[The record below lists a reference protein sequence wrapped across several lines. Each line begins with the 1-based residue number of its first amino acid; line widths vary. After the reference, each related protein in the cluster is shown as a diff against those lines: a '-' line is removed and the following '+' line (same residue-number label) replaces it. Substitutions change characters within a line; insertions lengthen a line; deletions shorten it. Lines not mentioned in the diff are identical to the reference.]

1 MNLQVEQLSMSWWL
15 IWQGKNYGPIKEN
28 NFPSPSFH
36 CYPSMR
42 VKNIVLTNFAEQTI
56 DEYIYIPSSSTIAFL
71 ITGLNLPKKKITQ
84 FINSRTSEKAHSNK
98 CNNMETKCH
107 VMNKNLENRYW
118 GKAKAPLDHNVYHV
132 SSPRPSM
139 KWVQFHQQ
147 SILLQEH
154 INYQPD
160 QNIITNKKI
169 ELMAPILP
177 NIFNHN
183 QSLKPIEKKHLIWW
197 LEDNVKSIGT
207 NWWY

>member
-1 MNLQVEQLSMSWWL
+1 MV
-15 IWQGKNYGPIKEN
+15 
-28 NFPSPSFH
+28 
-36 CYPSMR
+36 
-42 VKNIVLTNFAEQTI
+42 
-56 DEYIYIPSSSTIAFL
+56 FL

-84 FINSRTSEKAHSNK
+84 FINSKTSEKAHSNK

-160 QNIITNKKI
+160 QNIIANQKI
-169 ELMAPILP
+169 ELMAPVLP

-183 QSLKPIEKKHLIWW
+183 KWDMQCSWVERERFYSVKREVQQQQQLTRMKWCYHWFNAFCFSQEFVVQSSPFW
-197 LEDNVKSIGT
+197 LGCDV
-207 NWWY
+207 